1 MIKNILI
8 TFLAVF
14 IFSSCSLD
22 DDNNENLSFK
32 TLPIKEAVFPDEFEF
47 GSSHTVKVTYDL
59 PDGCHSFYN
68 LFYEYEG
75 TSRIVAITAL
85 VDSNTNCLAT
95 TVTIEKEYEFV
106 VNVNQREDYTF
117 RLWKGE
123 DNSGNDI
130 FYFVFTHLCGKKS
143 LNYFSLS

>member
-14 IFSSCSLD
+14 TFTSCSLD
-22 DDNNENLSFK
+22 DDSNTNVSFK
-32 TLPIKEAVFPDEFEF
+32 TLPIKDAVFPEEFEF
-47 GSSHTVKVTYDL
+47 GSAYTVKVTYDL

-68 LFYEYEG
+68 LFYEYKE

-85 VDSNTNCLAT
+85 VDSTANCT
-95 TVTIEKEYEFV
+95 QVIIEKEHEFV

-123 DNSGNDI
+123 DSEGNDI
-130 FYFVFTHLCGKKS
+130 FEDIVVPVI
-143 LNYFSLS
+143 N